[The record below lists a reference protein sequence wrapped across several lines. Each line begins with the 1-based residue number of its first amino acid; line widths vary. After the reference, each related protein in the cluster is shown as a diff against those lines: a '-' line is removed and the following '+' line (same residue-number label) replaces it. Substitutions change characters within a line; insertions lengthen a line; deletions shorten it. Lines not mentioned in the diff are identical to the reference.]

1 MTAPSVSTR
10 GTSAAVKLFSRV
22 LVGGGTEQGNLLRL
36 LGILLVVVVVGAA
49 LSGGILLRPENLSNI
64 LQQNA
69 VLLVVVTAQF
79 LVIVTG
85 GFDLSVGAAVALASV
100 VFVSS
105 LDHGVVLAILAALAS
120 GLVFGIVNG
129 VLVTLVRLPSFVVT
143 LGTMQIGYSLAKM
156 VTGGG
161 TLDVASGGTP
171 IPQALLSFY
180 STSLIGLPL
189 PVWVSFIILI
199 VVALY
204 LRSSTGCFVFAI
216 GGNNRAARLAG
227 IPVARV
233 RLVSYAVASITASIA
248 GLLFSLRVGY
258 GDPQAGVM
266 LPLDSIAAVSIGGV
280 SLTGGRGSILAGF
293 IGVLIIAILGNV
305 MNLLGV
311 AVSLQPVV
319 EGVIVILTVFAYGLR
334 RVQ

>member
-10 GTSAAVKLFSRV
+10 DTGPAARLLIRA
-22 LVGGGTEQGNLLRL
+22 LVGAGTEQANLLRL
-36 LGILLVVVVVGAA
+36 LGILLLVVAIGAA

-100 VFVSS
+100 IFVSS
-105 LDHGVVLAILAALAS
+105 LDHGVVPAILAAFAS
-120 GLVFGIVNG
+120 GIAFGIANG
-129 VLVTLVRLPSFVVT
+129 ILVTFVRLPSFVVT

-161 TLDVASGGTP
+161 TIDAASEGAA
-171 IPQALLSFY
+171 IPQALVSFY
-180 STSLIGLPL
+180 ATNLFGLPL
-189 PVWVSFIILI
+189 PVWVALIIL
-199 VVALY
+199 VFAALY

-233 RLVSYAVASITASIA
+233 RLVSYAVASLIASVA

-258 GDPQAGVM
+258 GDPQAGIM

-293 IGVLIIAILGNV
+293 MGVLIIAVLGNV

-319 EGVIVILTVFAYGLR
+319 KGVIIILTVFAYGLR
-334 RVQ
+334 AA